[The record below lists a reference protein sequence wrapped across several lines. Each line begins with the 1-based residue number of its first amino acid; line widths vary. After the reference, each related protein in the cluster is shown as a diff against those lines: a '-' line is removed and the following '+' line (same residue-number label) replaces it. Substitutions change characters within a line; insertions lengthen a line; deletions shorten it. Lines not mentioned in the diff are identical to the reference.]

1 MPPPELSAVPEPSRS
16 RAVLIG
22 ASRYAHGDFP
32 DLPGVLGNLT
42 GLAAFLTSP
51 RGWNLRPE
59 HCSVI
64 GDPEGPDAV
73 MRGLGAAAGEAEDT
87 LLVYFA
93 GHGRLDRTADGTGE
107 GLCWAL
113 GGSSAND
120 VYVTG
125 VAYRQVRRLLTDSN
139 VRRVVV
145 VVDCCYSGWAGELLP
160 AVPDDGDYAITGV
173 YVLTACAANDLAM
186 APPGAERTAFTGT
199 LLRVLENGVPEGP
212 DLLDLGTVVDRLR
225 AELPAGYPRP
235 QCVATNTVMR
245 LAFARN
251 PASPAAGRAGADPGR
266 LTVGRADPVANA
278 GTTGRAGAGPG
289 ADPTA
294 NGIAGTDE
302 ATQDGAGTGNA
313 PAPDVLPERRPAR
326 QVRAA
331 PVDGPRSGRVGPLV
345 FGTEPAGVPLRGL
358 GFGPGGTLLAS
369 SPDGLLRRWSLAE
382 GRELPGHR
390 MEGAGP
396 DGRRPGLAARTL
408 ARLVPPL
415 GRFTCS
421 EFSEVVTCSG
431 KRGFPPGLRLVRF
444 TGGGPETAG
453 TVRLN
458 ILEAGCW
465 YQGGDTL
472 VFQSGVARF
481 DTRSAIDGRRLDSFT
496 IDCRADDLLKSCNA
510 AIDARGRLL
519 ALTNGREVI
528 VYRLGIESRR
538 DAEILRFAVPSVL
551 YETRLLA
558 LSPDGTKVAYA
569 APRRAGVRDIATGE
583 VLMERTLTDR
593 SLADRMFLQVSGGI
607 VCTPA
612 GHLLW
617 CHGDETRRVLPDRNL
632 LLVPR
637 ADGSPHTCL
646 ALNADAT
653 LLAAADAAGRVRVWE
668 WLD

>member
-1 MPPPELSAVPEPSRS
+1 MPPELSAVPEPSRS

-32 DLPGVLGNLT
+32 DLPGVVGNLT

-64 GDPEGPDAV
+64 GDPEGPDPV
-73 MRGLGAAAGEAEDT
+73 MRELGAAAGEAEDT

-225 AELPAGYPRP
+225 AELPDGYPRP

-266 LTVGRADPVANA
+266 LTVGCADPVANA
-278 GTTGRAGAGPG
+278 GTRGRAGAGPG

-294 NGIAGTDE
+294 DGIAGTDE
-302 ATQDGAGTGNA
+302 ATEGGTGTGNG

-345 FGTEPAGVPLRGL
+345 DMPFSVPGNAACPTALPLDPQRWSGASSAGPASRV
-358 GFGPGGTLLAS
+358 GPGEGHSVGRSATGDVRRSQRCCAADWIRSSEESTASWAKVVAKSSVRNRFASFESWRIVRRRMPQSSFLTEAGSEGLVRSSRKTFWTIAS
-369 SPDGLLRRWSLAE
+369 SRIRV
-382 GRELPGHR
+382 
-390 MEGAGP
+390 
-396 DGRRPGLAARTL
+396 AAT
-408 ARLVPPL
+408 
-415 GRFTCS
+415 
-421 EFSEVVTCSG
+421 
-431 KRGFPPGLRLVRF
+431 
-444 TGGGPETAG
+444 
-453 TVRLN
+453 
-458 ILEAGCW
+458 
-465 YQGGDTL
+465 
-472 VFQSGVARF
+472 
-481 DTRSAIDGRRLDSFT
+481 
-496 IDCRADDLLKSCNA
+496 
-510 AIDARGRLL
+510 
-519 ALTNGREVI
+519 
-528 VYRLGIESRR
+528 
-538 DAEILRFAVPSVL
+538 
-551 YETRLLA
+551 
-558 LSPDGTKVAYA
+558 
-569 APRRAGVRDIATGE
+569 
-583 VLMERTLTDR
+583 
-593 SLADRMFLQVSGGI
+593 
-607 VCTPA
+607 
-612 GHLLW
+612 
-617 CHGDETRRVLPDRNL
+617 
-632 LLVPR
+632 
-637 ADGSPHTCL
+637 
-646 ALNADAT
+646 
-653 LLAAADAAGRVRVWE
+653 
-668 WLD
+668 